1 MPVLLKVVAILQIVW
16 GIPVPVSLGIGLCIA
31 ILCKTATHSSL
42 SLKDLYGQ
50 LFFTIEDGCSLQYF
64 GI

>member
-1 MPVLLKVVAILQIVW
+1 MSV
-16 GIPVPVSLGIGLCIA
+16 GIELCMA
-31 ILCKTATHSSL
+31 ILCKTATYPSL

-50 LFFTIEDGCSLQYF
+50 LSLTIEGGCSFQYI